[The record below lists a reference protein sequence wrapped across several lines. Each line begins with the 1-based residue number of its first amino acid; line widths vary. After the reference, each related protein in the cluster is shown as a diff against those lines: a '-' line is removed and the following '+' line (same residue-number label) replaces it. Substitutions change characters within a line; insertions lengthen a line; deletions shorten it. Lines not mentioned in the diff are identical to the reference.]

1 MLRKEEIM
9 AGVSLRTL
17 SDCFAVPTGTVAK
30 VDTVGVSWEGNFVFT
45 VRWQHLNPGT
55 QTRPISDRSLNL
67 GEEDLAH
74 FEAVSNQEARAARV
88 GPLLHRKHD
97 FKVSPG
103 GYRRT
108 RKGKLLNSN
117 QLDLFTSEDF
127 TLSFS

>member
-9 AGVSLRTL
+9 AGVFLRTL

-30 VDTVGVSWEGNFVFT
+30 VDTVGVSWVGDFVFT

-67 GEEDLAH
+67 GEEDLAQ
-74 FEAVSNQEARAARV
+74 FEAVSNQEARAAHIV
-88 GPLLHRKHD
+88 PLLHRQPD
-97 FKVSPG
+97 FALSSG

-108 RKGKLLNSN
+108 KNGKLLNPN
-117 QLDLFTSEDF
+117 QLDLFTSEDV
-127 TLSFS
+127 